1 MRKVL
6 LFGALG
12 ALGCLLGWAGGEL
25 FLKAALPWA
34 RSFATRGIGVFS
46 TLPPLDPPQL
56 DKPKPQLAVAVAAP
70 AAPPTPEPF
79 KVEAPADPPPPSG
92 DFALRL
98 EREGAHSGEV
108 EIALIWGN
116 INDLDLHVVDPAG
129 EEIYFGNKSAR
140 SGGRLDVDMNSG
152 SGTSSSPYS
161 RQPVEHVFFP
171 KGSATLGHYK
181 VYVLHYVDRG
191 QDPTSYSVEVK
202 ANGQRRQY
210 SGTISN
216 NGQSGPL
223 TMRSTHLAHQLVCEF
238 DVTPVRPEL
247 RLAAPET
254 VPVVPGGSNVF
265 RVRVARGYCVEPVSL
280 KLEGDIRGLTL
291 EAGLIPQGTNETF
304 MTVRA
309 ASEALPGK
317 HEARLVA
324 QAETAHGPAQTNVSM
339 VVNVV
344 EPPAPPP
351 VLKLAFPDTLQVL
364 QSGSNSFKVRLGRYF
379 FLAAVP
385 VTVQLDTGTAE
396 LISTNAVLAPSAEE
410 ALMRVDAAKGA
421 PPGKRTIRVIATAAA
436 PYTAVHAEGRL
447 TLVVVAVPPVPPGWP
462 MVVVVSV
469 WTVMLAVGVA
479 LALIVGQ
486 NYYLRRRLLGV
497 TEALKGTGGSIG
509 AGLIAGALGQL
520 LFQSAADI
528 ASLEVARRVAAWT
541 LLGGLLGL
549 GMTFFVPNLKTWRA
563 LLGGAVGGLVGGFGF
578 LAGSGVLADF
588 AGRLLGAVSL
598 GFFIGS
604 MIALAERLA
613 CNACLLVHWGPKET
627 TTVNLGPERVIL
639 GSSSEAHIYLPKEKG
654 FPPVTGLV
662 WFTGGKV
669 EFENKVS
676 GQKHLLQNGS
686 KLQMGTVVIEVK
698 VADSSR
704 PGGASLDAPGEFVG
718 SDRAS

>member
-1 MRKVL
+1 
-6 LFGALG
+6 
-12 ALGCLLGWAGGEL
+12 
-25 FLKAALPWA
+25 
-34 RSFATRGIGVFS
+34 
-46 TLPPLDPPQL
+46 
-56 DKPKPQLAVAVAAP
+56 
-70 AAPPTPEPF
+70 
-79 KVEAPADPPPPSG
+79 VEAPPDPPPPSG

-98 EREGAHSGEV
+98 EREGAQSGEI

-152 SGTSSSPYS
+152 SGSGSSPYS
-161 RQPVEHVFFP
+161 REPVEHVFFP

-191 QDPTSYSVEVK
+191 KDPTSYSVEVK

-223 TMRSTHLAHQLVCEF
+223 TIRSTHLAHQLVCEF

-247 RLAAPET
+247 RLSAPET

-280 KLEGDIRGLTL
+280 KLEGDIRGLTTD
-291 EAGLIPQGTNETF
+291 EGRIPQGTNETF
-304 MTVRA
+304 LTVRA
-309 ASEALPGK
+309 GSETLPGK
-317 HEARLVA
+317 HQARLVA
-324 QAETAHGPAQTNVSM
+324 QADTAHGPARTEAPM

-351 VLKLAFPDTLQVL
+351 VLKLAFPDTLQVQ
-364 QSGSNSFKVRLGRYF
+364 QSGSNSFKARIGRF
-379 FLAAVP
+379 FFPAAVP
-385 VTVQLDTGTAE
+385 VTVHLDTGTAE
-396 LISTNAVLAPSAEE
+396 LISPDTVLAPSAEE
-410 ALMRVDAAKGA
+410 AFIRVNATKGA
-421 PPGKRTIRVIATAAA
+421 PPGKRTVRVTAAAGA
-436 PYTAVHAEGRL
+436 PYTAVHAEGTL
-447 TLVVVAVPPVPPGWP
+447 TLEVVALPPLRPGWP
-462 MVVVVSV
+462 MVVVVSL
-469 WTVMLAVGVA
+469 WTAMLAVGVA

-486 NYYLRRRLLGV
+486 NHYLRRRLLGV
-497 TEALKGTGGSIG
+497 TEALKGTAGSIG

-520 LFQSAADI
+520 LFQSGAHF
-528 ASLEVARRVAAWT
+528 ASLELVRRVAAWT
-541 LLGGLLGL
+541 FLGGLLGL
-549 GMTFFVPNLKTWRA
+549 GMTLFVPNLKIWRA
-563 LLGGAVGGLVGGFGF
+563 LVGGAVGGLVGGFGF
-578 LAGSGVLADF
+578 LAGAGMLADF
-588 AGRLLGAVSL
+588 AGRLLGAASL
-598 GFFIGS
+598 GFFIGV
-604 MIALAERLA
+604 MIALAEQLA

-662 WFTGGKV
+662 SFTGGKV

-676 GQKHLLQNGS
+676 GQNHVLQNGS
-686 KLQMGTVVIEVK
+686 KLQLGTVVIEVK
-698 VADSSR
+698 TAN
-704 PGGASLDAPGEFVG
+704 PQQVG
-718 SDRAS
+718 TTTDGDR